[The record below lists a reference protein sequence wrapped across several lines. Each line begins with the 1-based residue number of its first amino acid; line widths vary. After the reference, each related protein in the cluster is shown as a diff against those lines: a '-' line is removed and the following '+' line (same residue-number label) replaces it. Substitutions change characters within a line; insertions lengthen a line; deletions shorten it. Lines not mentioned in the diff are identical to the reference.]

1 MILSITVMAVR
12 ISNMLP
18 DFNKQIENLQ
28 DEIHMLKI
36 DRDYWQEQAKT
47 AGEYISSLER
57 YVEPREYEYGED
69 Q

>member
-1 MILSITVMAVR
+1 
-12 ISNMLP
+12 MLP

-57 YVEPREYEYGED
+57 YAEPREYEYGED